1 MDIFQQWLLLR
12 IQEKF
17 GVGTHPMED
26 EIPFDAIVSLIKPI
40 FEQENAQ
47 LDESELQGNLD
58 ALVTH
63 GYLSVKDGIYSLTF
77 RAMIY
82 SQTSPSLAQVVK
94 DEFGQYVSRNW
105 LKVTGIVF
113 LLVLLISILASVVTV
128 SILLK

>member
-12 IQEKF
+12 IQENF

-47 LDESELQGNLD
+47 LDESELQRNLD

-128 SILLK
+128 NILLK